1 MGRAKVDRHQLEKS
15 LSWRRLVYMGF
26 GAVVLLIILGGSYS
40 LVVFRT
46 LRDQAERETMAADL
60 ALAELGVQFVAD
72 HQNGLLKRLL
82 TISARNVLRQA
93 MERDNLPELKSFT
106 SSLFVGSQELESVFV
121 ANRQGG
127 IRLMLPDQPSE
138 KDSHPALSAELGDLG
153 RERTFVSGVHPALS
167 PPHNS
172 VVTLGAGIP
181 DASGGTLGYLGVSQ
195 RVEFWQEVFER
206 FSARPGRTFHLFDQ
220 RGQVV
225 AQGLGQ
231 ALGAPPTLTEQARQ
245 VRENLVHQAQSLTTI
260 IGQSDSPGQAFA
272 AAARVPNLDWV
283 LVVLHDY
290 RAAMA
295 PSRAMFGNIVFFLL
309 LLFLCLLLVGFLL
322 MSRYRIQQRLLA
334 RMDGEARAL
343 EQLVAERTADLVTS
357 TERYRSLVQDLPD
370 MVYEMDANGRLTFVS
385 NASLAV
391 MGYRPEEMIGRPR
404 REYVVPEDRH
414 KFDEERQRA
423 SEGEQMSNLV
433 LRHRAKDGSLRWLAI
448 HSRGLFDRE
457 RRIIG
462 RRGVARDMS
471 QQILAERRVRE
482 LSHKLINAQEEE
494 RKRVALDLHDELGQL
509 LSALKIGL
517 QSFAQQRGGDE
528 AGELQRLIR
537 LSQKIMDRIR
547 AMAYHLRPAI
557 LDSFGLVPALE
568 DLCESLGESGLI
580 QVQTQLQEV
589 DEKALSPEAKTALFR
604 FVQESLTNAVKHS
617 GSEQARVVLEQTGQ
631 YLRLTV
637 TDEGSG
643 FDVSEALGAGP
654 ESKHMGLLG
663 MDERI
668 HLIGGRLSI
677 DSGSEG
683 TTLTALLPL
692 GGKV

>member
-1 MGRAKVDRHQLEKS
+1 MDRHQLEKS
-15 LSWRRLVYMGF
+15 LSWRRLVYMAF
-26 GAVVLLIILGGSYS
+26 GAVVLLILLGGSYS

-46 LRDQAERETMAADL
+46 LRDQAQRETLAADL
-60 ALAELGVQFVAD
+60 ALAELGSQFVAD
-72 HQNGLLKRLL
+72 HQNGLLKRLQ
-82 TISARNVLRQA
+82 TISARNVLQKA
-93 MERDNLPELKSFT
+93 VARDDLPEMRAFIT
-106 SSLFVGSQELESVFV
+106 SLFADTQEIESVFL

-127 IRLMLPDQPSE
+127 VRLMVPELSQE
-138 KDSHPALSAELGDLG
+138 KDSHPGLTGDLG
-153 RERTFVSGVHPALS
+153 NLGPERTLVSGVHPGLR
-167 PPHNS
+167 PPHLP
-172 VVTLGAGIP
+172 VVTLAAGIP
-181 DASGGTLGYLGVSQ
+181 DADGGFLGYLGISQ
-195 RVEFWQEVFER
+195 RVEFWQQVFER

-231 ALGAPPTLTEQARQ
+231 ALDEPAALTELARQ
-245 VRENLVHQAQSLTTI
+245 VRESLVHQAKSLTTVV
-260 IGQSDSPGQAFA
+260 GQPDTPGHSFA
-272 AAARVPNLDWV
+272 AAARVPSLDWI
-283 LVVLHDY
+283 LVVIHDY
-290 RAAMA
+290 QAAMA
-295 PSRAMFGNIVFFLL
+295 PSRAMFGNILFFLV
-309 LLFLCLLLVGFLL
+309 LLFLCLMLVGFLL

-334 RMDGEARAL
+334 RVDGEARAL
-343 EQLVAERTADLVTS
+343 ERLVAERTADLVAS

-370 MVYEMDANGRLTFVS
+370 MVYEMDAQGRLTFVS

-391 MGYRPEEMIGRPR
+391 LGYRPEEMIGRPR

-423 SEGEQMSNLV
+423 SEGEQMSNLE

-448 HSRGLFDRE
+448 HSRGLFDRSG
-457 RRIIG
+457 RLVG

-471 QQILAERRVRE
+471 QQVLAERRVRE

-517 QSFAQQRGGDE
+517 QSLAQQRGGEE

-557 LDSFGLVPALE
+557 LDNFGLLPALE

-580 QVQTQLQEV
+580 QVETQLQEV

-617 GSEQARVVLEQTGQ
+617 GSDRARVVLEQTGDG
-631 YLRLTV
+631 LLLTV
-637 TDEGSG
+637 TDQGSG
-643 FDVSEALGAGP
+643 FDVAAALGAGP
-654 ESKHMGLLG
+654 ENKHMGLLG
-663 MDERI
+663 MEERI
-668 HLIGGRLSI
+668 RLIGGSLSI
-677 DSGSEG
+677 ESSGRG
-683 TTLTALLPL
+683 TTLSARLPL
-692 GGKV
+692 GGKA

>member
-1 MGRAKVDRHQLEKS
+1 MGRASVDRHKLEKS
-15 LSWRRLVYMGF
+15 LSWRRLAYMAF
-26 GAVVLLIILGGSYS
+26 GAVVLLILLGGSYS

-72 HQNGLLKRLL
+72 HQIGLWERLL
-82 TISARNVLRQA
+82 TISSRNVLRQA
-93 MERDNLPELKSFT
+93 LERDNLPEIKTFV
-106 SSLFVGSQELESVFV
+106 SSLFVGSQEIESVFV
-121 ANRQGG
+121 GNAQGG
-127 IRLMLPDQPSE
+127 IRLMLPELALDKE
-138 KDSHPALSAELGDLG
+138 SHPGLPADARELGED
-153 RERTFVSGVHPALS
+153 RVFVSGVHPALS
-167 PPHNS
+167 LPHS
-172 VVTLGAGIP
+172 PVVTLCAGIP
-181 DASGGTLGYLGVSQ
+181 DASGGLLGYLGISQ
-195 RVEFWQEVFER
+195 RVEFWQDVFER

-231 ALGAPPTLTEQARQ
+231 ALDEPRALTDLARQ
-245 VRENLVHQAQSLTTI
+245 VRENLVHQANSLTTI
-260 IGQSDSPGQAFA
+260 IGQPDAPGQAFA
-272 AAARVPNLDWV
+272 AAARVPSLDWV
-283 LVVLHDY
+283 LVVVHDY

-295 PSRAMFGNIVFFLL
+295 PARAMFGNIVFFLL

-334 RMDGEARAL
+334 RVDGEARAL
-343 EQLVAERTADLVTS
+343 EQLVAQRTSDLVAS

-370 MVYEMDANGRLTFVS
+370 MVYEMDAQGRLTFVS

-391 MGYRPEEMIGRPR
+391 LGYRPEEMIGRPR

-414 KFDEERQRA
+414 KFDEERLRA
-423 SEGEQMSNLV
+423 SQGEQMSNLV

-457 RRIIG
+457 GRIVG

-471 QQILAERRVRE
+471 QQVLAERRVRE

-568 DLCESLGESGLI
+568 DLCESLAESGLI
-580 QVQTQLQEV
+580 QVRTQLQEV
-589 DEKALSPEAKTALFR
+589 DEKSLSPEAKTALFR

-617 GSEQARVVLEQTGQ
+617 GSQRAQVSLEQTGEA
-631 YLRLTV
+631 LRLTV
-637 TDEGSG
+637 MDFGAG
-643 FDVSEALGAGP
+643 FDVAATLSAGP
-654 ESKHMGLLG
+654 ETKHMGLLG

-677 DSGSEG
+677 ESSSQG

-692 GGKV
+692 GGKT